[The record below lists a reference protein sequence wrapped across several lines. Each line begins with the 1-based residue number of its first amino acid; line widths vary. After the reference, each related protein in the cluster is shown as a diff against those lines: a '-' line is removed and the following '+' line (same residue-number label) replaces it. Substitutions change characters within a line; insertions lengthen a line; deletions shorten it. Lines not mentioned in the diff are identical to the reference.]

1 MREENEEIRKGDS
14 KGKNVIRKCNGFLRF
29 IMEFGTFCDK
39 TIFSW
44 SLYKINI
51 SWYTFYILNKCNY
64 TMDGCTLQSLSMT

>member
-14 KGKNVIRKCNGFLRF
+14 KGKNIIRKCNGFLRF

-51 SWYTFYILNKCNY
+51 SWYTYSTFKKIVILPWMH
-64 TMDGCTLQSLSMT
+64 TSVSH